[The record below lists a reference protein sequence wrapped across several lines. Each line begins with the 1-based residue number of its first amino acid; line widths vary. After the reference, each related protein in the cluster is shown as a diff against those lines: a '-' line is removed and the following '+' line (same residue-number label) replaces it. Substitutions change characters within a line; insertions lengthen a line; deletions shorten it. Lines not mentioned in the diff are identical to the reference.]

1 MPSLIQKLF
10 HKSNAPNDG
19 LTQPQREAIVDLLNY
34 CMYADNLVMLAE
46 DRLIADTVAK
56 FNWDPKAVP
65 FDQFDARSV
74 GNARNAR
81 ESQVYR
87 DKFLG
92 SISDRLSTD
101 AIKAQ
106 ALDLCQELFLADGA
120 QSDEEDAVLQSEAA
134 ARIEVVIPA
143 VEAGLQRGTLI
154 KQHAESFGNL
164 KSEIIHPTSCS
175 KTRTTSSEPAQWSG
189 RAAEEPQSAISNQSP
204 AERDSPCFDLANLSE
219 R

>member
-1 MPSLIQKLF
+1 
-10 HKSNAPNDG
+10 
-19 LTQPQREAIVDLLNY
+19 
-34 CMYADNLVMLAE
+34 MYADNLVMLAE

-56 FNWDPKAVP
+56 FNWDPRAVP

-120 QSDEEDAVLQSEAA
+120 LADEEDEVLRHLRELL
-134 ARIEVVIPA
+134 E
-143 VEAGLQRGTLI
+143 
-154 KQHAESFGNL
+154 
-164 KSEIIHPTSCS
+164 
-175 KTRTTSSEPAQWSG
+175 
-189 RAAEEPQSAISNQSP
+189 
-204 AERDSPCFDLANLSE
+204 
-219 R
+219 